1 MAGIGKRRDA
11 YRVMV
16 ARPGRNKP
24 LRRRKRGLEENIQ
37 IDLKRSGMGRHGLD

>member
-1 MAGIGKRRDA
+1 MAGKGQRKGA

-16 ARPGRNKP
+16 AIPGRDRP
-24 LRRRKRGLEENIQ
+24 VRRRRLGLEENIQ